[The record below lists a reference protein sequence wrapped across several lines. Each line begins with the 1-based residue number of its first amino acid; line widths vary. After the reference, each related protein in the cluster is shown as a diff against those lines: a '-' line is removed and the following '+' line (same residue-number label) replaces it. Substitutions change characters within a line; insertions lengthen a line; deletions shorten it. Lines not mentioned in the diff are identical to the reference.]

1 MRLILIGAAT
11 AILAGAAITPASA
24 DCTCRGRGGIEAF
37 LGETVCLPTSSGTR
51 LARCEMVLNNPSWKF
66 LDKPCPQ
73 ASLDRLSNVQTAQSS
88 HPPGQPA
95 AR

>member
-11 AILAGAAITPASA
+11 VILAGAAATPASA

-37 LGETVCLPTSSGTR
+37 LGETVCLPTSNGAR
-51 LARCEMVLNNPSWKF
+51 LARCEMVLNNPSWRF
-66 LDKPCPQ
+66 LDEPCPQ
-73 ASLDRLSNVQTAQSS
+73 AMLDRLSNVQTAQSS
-88 HPPGQPA
+88 HPRAQPV